1 MSAAVPVTSGPVP
14 ADQSRSVGRQVTFGR
29 PPRIEPNIGRPEVRN
44 SSTGRHDSAGRWCS
58 MPSGTV
64 VPRAGR
70 LEVDFLEP
78 LLPGTERDAA
88 ETLRREARRRMLA
101 RLDEPD
107 LEAGVSAVPEA
118 IRA

>member
-1 MSAAVPVTSGPVP
+1 
-14 ADQSRSVGRQVTFGR
+14 
-29 PPRIEPNIGRPEVRN
+29 
-44 SSTGRHDSAGRWCS
+44 